1 MEREFTLGLVIRNSW
16 SASGPQIVALG
27 RIGAH
32 IAAHAIQVSENTTAS
47 SAQIFAE
54 RCAHPVPLPGD
65 VQGQDLALLPART
78 RDIGEQPQHPPA
90 GLGQQRRMVQRLE
103 EFPPAGHPGAVVL
116 GEEHPG
122 GGGMLGLLTYVPSPG
137 WEQCE
142 VLTLHVTGQ
151 WHGVGTA
158 LIEAVEQLAAEHGC
172 ARLWLITTNDNV
184 DALRFYQRRGFQLA
198 AIHLHAVDE
207 SRSKLK
213 PEIPVTGAYGIPVRD
228 EIELEKRS

>member
-1 MEREFTLGLVIRNSW
+1 MKVRPREAADLPAARVFLAEHNSARVARLGELLE
-16 SASGPQIVALG
+16 PLD
-27 RIGAH
+27 
-32 IAAHAIQVSENTTAS
+32 
-47 SAQIFAE
+47 
-54 RCAHPVPLPGD
+54 HP
-65 VQGQDLALLPART
+65 ALLA
-78 RDIGEQPQHPPA
+78 EA
-90 GLGQQRRMVQRLE
+90 
-103 EFPPAGHPGAVVL
+103 
-116 GEEHPG
+116 
-122 GGGMLGLLTYVPSPG
+122 GGGMLGLLTYVPGPG

-184 DALRFYQRRGFQLA
+184 DALRFYQHRGFQLA
-198 AIHLHAVDE
+198 AIHRHAVDE
-207 SRSKLK
+207 SRGKLK